1 MKFRLLTLVAALWAL
16 TALVAPAHAQIA
28 VNYSP
33 ATSPVLGR
41 ITRDSG
47 ASTFTVSTSG
57 AVSKTSGA
65 AIRLSSASVTPPT
78 VTISCGFLNL
88 DNFCA
93 LRQVRVTVTA
103 VPNANAKIT
112 GFHISGLLGNL
123 LWAGTAPPSGPSM
136 TFDLKPLG
144 LLGTGT
150 FTLGMDVWI
159 SGGLASGQYT
169 FDYVVTA
176 TFI

>member
-1 MKFRLLTLVAALWAL
+1 MTLRLLVIAALLWAL
-16 TALVAPAHAQIA
+16 TALAAPAHAQIA
-28 VNYSP
+28 VTYSP
-33 ATSPVLGR
+33 AGSPALGR
-41 ITRDSG
+41 LVRDSS

-57 AVSKTSGA
+57 AVTRTSGT

-78 VTISCGFLNL
+78 VNISCGFLNL
-88 DNFCA
+88 DNLCA
-93 LRQVRVTVTA
+93 LRQVRVTITA

-112 GFHISGLLGNL
+112 GFHISNLLGNL
-123 LWAGTAPPSGPSM
+123 LWAGTTPVSGPSM
-136 TFDLKPLG
+136 TFVLKPLG

-159 SGGLASGQYT
+159 SGGLASGQYN

-176 TFI
+176 AFI

>member
-1 MKFRLLTLVAALWAL
+1 MKTRLFTLVAALWTLMAL
-16 TALVAPAHAQIA
+16 AAPAHAQIA
-28 VNYSP
+28 ISRSP
-33 ATSPVLGR
+33 LTSPVLGLVVN
-41 ITRDSG
+41 SSS

-57 AVSKTSGA
+57 AVTRTSGNH
-65 AIRLSSASVTPPT
+65 IRLSSASVTPPT
-78 VTISCGFLNL
+78 ITISCGFLNL

-103 VPNANAKIT
+103 VSNPNARIT
-112 GFHISGLLGNL
+112 GFHITSLLGNL
-123 LWAGTAPPSGPSM
+123 LYAGQTPPSGPSM

-144 LLGTGT
+144 LLGTGS
-150 FTLGMDVWI
+150 FTLGMDVWV
-159 SGGLASGQYT
+159 SGGLSSSQYT